1 MTAGAAAVQYLPS
14 VAVLG
19 QWGALRAAPGDL
31 CRWRGPRAGGAVAL
45 TFDDGPHP
53 EGTPAV
59 LDRLDDLGLRAT
71 FFVLGTAVERFP
83 DLVGE
88 TVRRGHQ
95 VETHGYRHGH
105 HLVHGPRW
113 VERDL
118 SRADAAM
125 AAVGVRPRW
134 YRPTYGQATGA
145 TFVAARRRGWRPVL
159 WSAWGREWSTTDPVA
174 VAARV
179 RRRLGPGAVVLLH
192 DSDLF
197 GPSKMWRTTRD
208 TLELIAADLSDRR
221 LTALTLDDL
230 VR

>member
-1 MTAGAAAVQYLPS
+1 MATRAIGRWLAAVAAGAAAVQYLPS

-19 QWGALRAAPGDL
+19 QWGALEAAPGDL
-31 CRWRGPRAGGAVAL
+31 CRWRGSRAGRGVAL

-71 FFVLGTAVERFP
+71 FFPLGAAVERYP
-83 DLVGE
+83 DLVAE

-95 VETHGYRHGH
+95 VETHGHRHGH
-105 HLVHGPRW
+105 HLARSPLW

-134 YRPTYGQATGA
+134 YRPAYGQATGT

-159 WSAWGREWSTTDPVA
+159 WSAWGREW
-174 VAARV
+174 
-179 RRRLGPGAVVLLH
+179 
-192 DSDLF
+192 
-197 GPSKMWRTTRD
+197 
-208 TLELIAADLSDRR
+208 
-221 LTALTLDDL
+221 
-230 VR
+230 